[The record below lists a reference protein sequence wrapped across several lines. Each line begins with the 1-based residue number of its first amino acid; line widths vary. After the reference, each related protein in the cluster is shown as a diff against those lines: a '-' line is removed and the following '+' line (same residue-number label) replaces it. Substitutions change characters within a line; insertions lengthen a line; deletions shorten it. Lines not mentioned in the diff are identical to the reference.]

1 MPELKTGYKAPAFT
15 APDQN
20 GRTVGLKDF
29 KGRKCFVFFY
39 PKAGTSG

>member
-1 MPELKTGYKAPAFT
+1 MIALKTGDPAPNFS

-20 GRTVGLKDF
+20 GNSVSLADS
-29 KGRKCFVFFY
+29 KGRKRFIFFY

>member
-1 MPELKTGYKAPAFT
+1 MATLKIGDRAPHFA
-15 APDQN
+15 APDQE

-29 KGRKCFVFFY
+29 KGRKCFIFFY

>member
-1 MPELKTGYKAPAFT
+1 MEKLKPGDPAPAFT

-20 GRTVGLKDF
+20 GHTVSLKDF
-29 KGRKCFVFFY
+29 KGRKCFIFFY

>member
-1 MPELKTGYKAPAFT
+1 MPQLHVGDKAPAFT

-20 GRTVGLKDF
+20 DQKVGLKTY
-29 KGRKCFVFFY
+29 KGRKCFIFFY

>member
-1 MPELKTGYKAPAFT
+1 MEKLKPGDLAPAFT

-20 GRTVGLKDF
+20 GHTVGLKAF